1 MSLMESKER
10 EMTAKRPKSEKG
22 ETSKDKSFE
31 SAMSRL
37 EKIVDEMEQGKL
49 KLEDMIAHFEE
60 GQSLI
65 GLCSKK
71 LNEVERKVEKLVK
84 RGEKLSTGPF
94 DEGEGDGADEED
106 EDA

>member
-22 ETSKDKSFE
+22 EASKDQSFE

-37 EKIVDEMEQGKL
+37 EKIVDEMEEGQL
-49 KLEDMIAHFEE
+49 KLEDMIARFEE

-84 RGEKLSTGPF
+84 RGEKLSTEPF
-94 DEGEGDGADEED
+94 EDGEED